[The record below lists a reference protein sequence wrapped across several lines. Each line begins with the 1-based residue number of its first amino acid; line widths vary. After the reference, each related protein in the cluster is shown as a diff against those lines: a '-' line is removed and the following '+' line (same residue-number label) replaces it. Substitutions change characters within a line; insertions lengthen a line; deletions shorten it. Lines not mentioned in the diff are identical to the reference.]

1 MTSKISFR
9 NCAPRRP
16 MTRKADT
23 LTSAQIDV
31 DRAWMRRALRLAGQG
46 LGQVWPNPAVGC
58 LIVDDTRCIGRGR
71 TREGGRPHAE
81 TIALQNTGAPARGAT
96 AYVTLEPCSHH
107 GKTPPCA
114 DALIEAGIARIVVA
128 MRDPDP
134 RVNGTGISRLRDAG
148 LDVVERVCADEAA
161 DVNIGFL
168 TRVRHGR
175 PFVTLKLA
183 MTLDGRIAMASGES
197 RWITD
202 TPARRMTH
210 MLRSMHDGIMVGRGT
225 VQKDDPMLDVRGF
238 GPVANPVR
246 IVVDTQAKTAPD
258 SKLLRTTDTGPVW
271 IATCGTTPS
280 EGILDHPNVTQIVTK
295 TDQTGIIMTDLLQ
308 QLGTRGMTRVLC
320 EGGGQIAASL
330 LAADLVDELVIF
342 HAGKMI
348 GASGLAAIAE
358 LSAQNLADVPQF
370 NLVSTTP
377 VAPDIVSVWRRSSEL

>member
-1 MTSKISFR
+1 MTYAV
-9 NCAPRRP
+9 APR
-16 MTRKADT
+16 A
-23 LTSAQIDV
+23 
-31 DRAWMRRALRLAGQG
+31 
-46 LGQVWPNPAVGC
+46 
-58 LIVDDTRCIGRGR
+58 
-71 TREGGRPHAE
+71 
-81 TIALQNTGAPARGAT
+81 GAT

-134 RVNGTGISRLRDAG
+134 RVNGNGITRLRDAG

-238 GPVANPVR
+238 GPVATPVR

-271 IATCGTTPS
+271 IATGGTTPS
-280 EGILDHPNVTQIVTK
+280 EGILYHPNVTQIVTK